1 MFDFSIE
8 FAMEAFIIVLLGV
21 AISMFV
27 AFITNIDKE
36 LALHDKNIDK
46 ELALHDQKSSA
57 ENTSL
62 SKEHASLSSSLSRGY
77 AALSQELSQI
87 SGDIK
92 VVRER
97 QAEDRIKQKCRSKAL
112 PKVFRKWRNLLSSS
126 RALRLKAIS
135 CKQKTISCGD
145 SFNFKGKE
153 YWSWN
158 GNAMKPNNPLFLQ
171 FGEGLFL
178 C

>member
-97 QAEDRIKQKCRSKAL
+97 QAEDRIKQEM
-112 PKVFRKWRNLLSSS
+112 
-126 RALRLKAIS
+126 
-135 CKQKTISCGD
+135 
-145 SFNFKGKE
+145 SFKSLAESVSEMEKFVE
-153 YWSWN
+153 
-158 GNAMKPNNPLFLQ
+158 Q
-171 FGEGLFL
+171 FTRIAAERERILEL
-178 C
+178 ERQRYETQ

>member
-97 QAEDRIKQKCRSKAL
+97 QAEDRIKQEM
-112 PKVFRKWRNLLSSS
+112 
-126 RALRLKAIS
+126 
-135 CKQKTISCGD
+135 
-145 SFNFKGKE
+145 SFKSLAESVSEMEKFVE
-153 YWSWN
+153 QFTRIAAES
-158 GNAMKPNNPLFLQ
+158 NPLQAENNQLRGQLQ
-171 FGEGLFL
+171 LQRERILEL
-178 C
+178 ERQRYETQ

>member
-27 AFITNIDKE
+27 AFIT
-36 LALHDKNIDK
+36 NIDK

-97 QAEDRIKQKCRSKAL
+97 QAEDRIKQEMSFKSLAESVSEMEKFVEQFTRIAAESNQLQAE
-112 PKVFRKWRNLLSSS
+112 NNQ
-126 RALRLKAIS
+126 LRG
-135 CKQKTISCGD
+135 Q
-145 SFNFKGKE
+145 
-153 YWSWN
+153 
-158 GNAMKPNNPLFLQ
+158 LQ
-171 FGEGLFL
+171 LQRERILEL
-178 C
+178 ERQRYETQ

>member
-8 FAMEAFIIVLLGV
+8 FAIEAFIIVLLGV

-27 AFITNIDKE
+27 AFIT
-36 LALHDKNIDK
+36 NIDK

-97 QAEDRIKQKCRSKAL
+97 QAEDRIKQEMSFKSLAESVSEMEKFVEQFTRIAAESNQLQAE
-112 PKVFRKWRNLLSSS
+112 NNQ
-126 RALRLKAIS
+126 LRG
-135 CKQKTISCGD
+135 Q
-145 SFNFKGKE
+145 
-153 YWSWN
+153 
-158 GNAMKPNNPLFLQ
+158 LQ
-171 FGEGLFL
+171 LQRERILEL
-178 C
+178 ERQRYETQ

>member
-27 AFITNIDKE
+27 AFIT
-36 LALHDKNIDK
+36 NIDK

-97 QAEDRIKQKCRSKAL
+97 QAEDRIKQEMSFKSLEEKQRHLTEIASEIGKFAQEFTRIVAENKQL
-112 PKVFRKWRNLLSSS
+112 QIENDQL
-126 RALRLKAIS
+126 RAENDRLRE
-135 CKQKTISCGD
+135 Q
-145 SFNFKGKE
+145 
-153 YWSWN
+153 
-158 GNAMKPNNPLFLQ
+158 LQ
-171 FGEGLFL
+171 LQRERILEL
-178 C
+178 ERQRYETQ

>member
-97 QAEDRIKQKCRSKAL
+97 QAEDRIKQEMAFKSLAESVSEMEKFVEQFTRIAAESNQLQAE
-112 PKVFRKWRNLLSSS
+112 NNQ
-126 RALRLKAIS
+126 LRG
-135 CKQKTISCGD
+135 Q
-145 SFNFKGKE
+145 
-153 YWSWN
+153 
-158 GNAMKPNNPLFLQ
+158 LQ
-171 FGEGLFL
+171 LQRERILEL
-178 C
+178 VRQRYETQ

>member
-97 QAEDRIKQKCRSKAL
+97 QAEDRIKQEMSFKSLAESVSEMEKFVEQFTRIAAESNQLQAENNQLRGQLQLQRERILELERQRSE
-112 PKVFRKWRNLLSSS
+112 
-126 RALRLKAIS
+126 I
-135 CKQKTISCGD
+135 Q
-145 SFNFKGKE
+145 
-153 YWSWN
+153 
-158 GNAMKPNNPLFLQ
+158 
-171 FGEGLFL
+171 
-178 C
+178 

>member
-97 QAEDRIKQKCRSKAL
+97 QAEDRIKQEM
-112 PKVFRKWRNLLSSS
+112 
-126 RALRLKAIS
+126 
-135 CKQKTISCGD
+135 
-145 SFNFKGKE
+145 SFKSLAESVSEMEKFVEQFTRIAAESNQLQAAAGTASTSKGK
-153 YWSWN
+153 N
-158 GNAMKPNNPLFLQ
+158 TGAGTATL
-171 FGEGLFL
+171 
-178 C
+178 

>member
-97 QAEDRIKQKCRSKAL
+97 QAEDRIKQEMSFKSLAESVSEME
-112 PKVFRKWRNLLSSS
+112 KVVEQFTRIAAESNQLQ
-126 RALRLKAIS
+126 AENNQLRG
-135 CKQKTISCGD
+135 Q
-145 SFNFKGKE
+145 
-153 YWSWN
+153 
-158 GNAMKPNNPLFLQ
+158 LQ
-171 FGEGLFL
+171 LQRERILEL
-178 C
+178 ERQRYETQ

>member
-97 QAEDRIKQKCRSKAL
+97 QAEDRIKQEMMVYK
-112 PKVFRKWRNLLSSS
+112 
-126 RALRLKAIS
+126 
-135 CKQKTISCGD
+135 
-145 SFNFKGKE
+145 
-153 YWSWN
+153 
-158 GNAMKPNNPLFLQ
+158 
-171 FGEGLFL
+171 
-178 C
+178 

>member
-97 QAEDRIKQKCRSKAL
+97 QAEDRIKQEMSFKSLAESVSEMEKFVEQFTRIAAES
-112 PKVFRKWRNLLSSS
+112 RKQSAAGTASTS
-126 RALRLKAIS
+126 
-135 CKQKTISCGD
+135 
-145 SFNFKGKE
+145 KGK
-153 YWSWN
+153 N
-158 GNAMKPNNPLFLQ
+158 TGAGTATL
-171 FGEGLFL
+171 
-178 C
+178 